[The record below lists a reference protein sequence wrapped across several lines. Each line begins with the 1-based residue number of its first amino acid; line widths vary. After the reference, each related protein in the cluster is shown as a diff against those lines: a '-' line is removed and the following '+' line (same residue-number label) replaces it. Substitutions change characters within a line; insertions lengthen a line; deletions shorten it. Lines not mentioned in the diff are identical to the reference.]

1 MKHLLSS
8 VFAIVLVL
16 ASCNTNGVN
25 SELQEKDSLQL
36 IADSFK
42 AKDIKLT
49 FKGLTVGDSL
59 KPSEKG
65 LYGDGVRLY
74 PINEYSYQG
83 SISIP
88 FIDSDGDERTEYPK
102 IQVDVQNGLIAKI
115 SLLTDSWSL
124 CKFFIDTFND
134 RYYEKEPIESNRGG
148 GYNDYYGW
156 FFKEQH
162 ISINRLYHI
171 DPESGIYHI
180 TDAALIEYEHT
191 ELGKELDS
199 IFASIDSLKKEEKGK
214 LIEQEKTR
222 LRNNI

>member
-1 MKHLLSS
+1 MKYLLSF
-8 VFAIVLVL
+8 VFVIIVVMV
-16 ASCNTNGVN
+16 SCNSNGAYR
-25 SELQEKDSLQL
+25 ELQEKDSLQL
-36 IADSFK
+36 IADSFQN
-42 AKDIKLT
+42 KDIKLT

-59 KPSEKG
+59 KRNEKG
-65 LYGDGVRLY
+65 LYGDGFNLSA
-74 PINEYSYQG
+74 INEYSYQG
-83 SISIP
+83 STSIP
-88 FIDSDGDERTEYPK
+88 FIDSHGNERTEYPK
-102 IQVDVQNGLIAKI
+102 IQVDVLNGLIAKI
-115 SLLTDSWSL
+115 SLLTDSWGL

-134 RYYEKEPIESNRGG
+134 RYYEKEPIESKRGG
-148 GYNDYYGW
+148 GYNEYYGW

>member
-1 MKHLLSS
+1 MKYLLSF
-8 VFAIVLVL
+8 VFVIIVVMV
-16 ASCNTNGVN
+16 SCNSNGAYR
-25 SELQEKDSLQL
+25 ELQEKDSLQL
-36 IADSFK
+36 IADSFQN
-42 AKDIKLT
+42 KDIKLT

-59 KPSEKG
+59 KRNEKG
-65 LYGDGVRLY
+65 LYGDGFNLSA
-74 PINEYSYQG
+74 INEYSYQG
-83 SISIP
+83 STSIP
-88 FIDSDGDERTEYPK
+88 FIDSHGNERTEYPK
-102 IQVDVQNGLIAKI
+102 IQVDVLNGLIAKI
-115 SLLTDSWSL
+115 SLLTDSWGL
-124 CKFFIDTFND
+124 CKFLIDTFND
-134 RYYEKEPIESNRGG
+134 RYYKKEPIESKRGG
-148 GYNDYYGW
+148 GYNEYYGW